1 MPARIQEVRM
11 SRPRL
16 VLAASVALAA
26 LPAALADDQPVP
38 LKFGWPVPSRATVTE
53 NVVKKG
59 LKATTRYVVNLAAE
73 GKTTDL
79 RMHISDFEFVEI
91 EGRPA
96 TDPALAPQLAQ
107 ATAIAKMIPD
117 LLITADG
124 KVKDVVGFE
133 AQIEA
138 QLAAFEKS
146 DDPRIRASVPAMRA
160 MWARPEAVAM
170 QKRVSSG
177 IWRSWVGEW
186 VGRAIPEGRSVETK
200 FPLQCPDS
208 VDRDAPTTLR
218 RTPSADGAAMA
229 QFSRESVLD
238 GDDAKPV
245 IEAYLKKLSD
255 ATGRVPP
262 EITGMRLS
270 ERVVVSVDP
279 ATLRPKRAFSES
291 VGTIRLKGQDDRVNV
306 ERHEYTFEWLTTT
319 AAAGDK

>member
-1 MPARIQEVRM
+1 M
-11 SRPRL
+11 SRPFPA
-16 VLAASVALAA
+16 LAASVVLLA
-26 LPAALADDQPVP
+26 LPAALAEDQPAP

-59 LKATTRYVVNLAAE
+59 HKATTRYVVSLGPE

-107 ATAIAKMIPD
+107 ASVMAKMTPD
-117 LLITADG
+117 LLIAGDG
-124 KVKDVVGFE
+124 KVKDVVGLE
-133 AQIEA
+133 AAIEA
-138 QLAAFEKS
+138 QLAALEKS
-146 DDPRIRASVPAMRA
+146 DDQRLRASVPSLRA
-160 MWARPEAVAM
+160 MLSRPEAVAV

-177 IWRSWVGEW
+177 IWQAWVGEW
-186 VGRAIPEGRSVETK
+186 IGRAIPEGRTVETK
-200 FPLQCPDS
+200 FPIQCPDN
-208 VDRDAPTTLR
+208 VERDAPTVLR
-218 RTPSADGAAMA
+218 RTTSSDGAGMA

-245 IEAYLKKLSD
+245 IEAYLKKLGE

-262 EITGMRLS
+262 EVTGMRLF
-270 ERVVVSVDP
+270 ERVVVSIDP

-291 VGTIRLKGQDDRVNV
+291 IGTVHVKGQEDRVSV
-306 ERHEYTFEWLTTT
+306 ERHEYTFEWLAPEKP
-319 AAAGDK
+319 AATDK